1 MQTNY
6 LGRHVSPVPAEVL
19 NDLSRYGIQLPDD
32 RDGSESLTSDDWGF
46 STSSSL
52 MSVLDGED

>member
-6 LGRHVSPVPAEVL
+6 QFPSEVL
-19 NDLSRYGIQLPDD
+19 SDLSRYGIQLPADL
-32 RDGSESLTSDDWGF
+32 DGTEALTSDDWGF